1 MCIRDREE
9 TGQTERLPVEPDAMF
24 SLGFPARPQSDQ
36 LAHFFFEADRGTMTA
51 TDMLKKLRAYFHF
64 IKRQQ
69 RHKEGFG
76 IHPVRAVLIET
87 TNEARARRLMELVN
101 HPLVCGVN
109 KRAGLFWFS
118 ISSLFAYMAKDIE
131 TRHPLPHY
139 LDTPEIC
146 MDVIWA
152 LPDMTMHSLADAE
165 N

>member
-1 MCIRDREE
+1 
-9 TGQTERLPVEPDAMF
+9 MF
-24 SLGFPARPQSDQ
+24 SLRFAGRPQSDQ

-87 TNEARARRLMELVN
+87 TTEARARRLMELVN

-118 ISSLFAYMAKDIE
+118 ISTLLADIATDGQ
-131 TRHPLPHY
+131 TRRLRARY

-146 MDVIWA
+146 MESIWA
-152 LPDMTMHSLADAE
+152 LPDLTMHCLGDTE
-165 N
+165 NS